1 MAQYEYHVLPAP
13 GRAEKV
19 RGAKTPAERFAGT
32 LTQIMNAMAAEGWE
46 YVRAD
51 SLPCEE
57 GKMFRGRTISQYNLL
72 VFRREVRLPQG
83 DSTMIGGRLPVPP
96 AAVPMMASPPAGPQL
111 RAAWD
116 DHGTTAPALGP
127 ALGPAVSR

>member
-57 GKMFRGRTISQYNLL
+57 GKMFRGKTVSQYNLL
-72 VFRREVRLPQG
+72 VFRREIRVPQG
-83 DSTMIGGRLPVPP
+83 DTTMIGGPLPRPQATVAMMSQPP
-96 AAVPMMASPPAGPQL
+96 SGPQL

-116 DHGTTAPALGP
+116 DQDTTAPALGP
-127 ALGPAVSR
+127 ARSR

>member
-57 GKMFRGRTISQYNLL
+57 GKMFRGKTISQYNLL
-72 VFRREVRLPQG
+72 VFRRALHQPMA
-83 DSTMIGGRLPVPP
+83 DTTMIGGPLPVPP
-96 AAVPMMASPPAGPQL
+96 AGMPMMAAPPTGPHL
-111 RAAWD
+111 RTTWD
-116 DHGTTAPALGP
+116 DHDTTAPALGP
-127 ALGPAVSR
+127 ARSR